1 MSFCGNNTPNY
12 LVGCLIQKRYWYKPE
27 IPIDDDDSDQNG
39 NCVHD
44 ECEEQVFGNE
54 REDERGR
61 WQNFGYEQ
69 EEHNEWQENADTK
82 CDFFSGLCR

>member
-1 MSFCGNNTPNY
+1 MHSTSTY
-12 LVGCLIQKRYWYKPE
+12 LGALTKYKPE

>member
-1 MSFCGNNTPNY
+1 M
-12 LVGCLIQKRYWYKPE
+12 LYKTLPE
-27 IPIDDDDSDQNG
+27 VPIDDDHSDQDWDR
-39 NCVHD
+39 VHD

-69 EEHNEWQENADTK
+69 EEHNEWQENADTQ
-82 CDFFSGLCR
+82 CHFFSGFGRQVEHQDAEKWNKDGG